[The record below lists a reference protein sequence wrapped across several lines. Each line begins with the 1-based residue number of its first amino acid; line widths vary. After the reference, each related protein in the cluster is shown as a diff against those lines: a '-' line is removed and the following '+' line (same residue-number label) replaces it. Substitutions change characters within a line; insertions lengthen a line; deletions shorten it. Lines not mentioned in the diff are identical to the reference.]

1 MSYIIR
7 TAAVT
12 QKSVNKEFNGDNLNL
27 NGKVLSMENAD
38 KGFKGAGS
46 MNVPF
51 ALAFAS
57 SDYNGFAGAALTA
70 LNDRLSNLKED
81 ENGFTEILDG
91 YFADSKSALEKCGC
105 DSNGLATAVLA
116 GYENKI
122 VAAKMGAVC
131 ILRYSDGD
139 LSSIGAVSQAEEASL
154 PACSCN
160 VIEEINNGD
169 LYVLCSADVLD
180 SLTEGEI
187 IVALNAA
194 DGSEKKAVQMLA
206 SKYAKRNP
214 DANVTFTVVRIVR
227 EQEAPAVAPAIPV
240 SLPEEPAYEEPQ
252 AEENVYEPEQEEY
265 EEDKPVDLRKKILLW
280 VILSVA
286 LLLVMAATTFAAY
299 KITWS
304 RNHSDASAGVVV
316 SGGDAQYDVNAEQP
330 SEEPTTEAATETATE
345 EATEEPTEEATEEPT
360 EDETTTE
367 DDDYYYDDDE
377 DYGDDDDNGYY
388 DDEEDPTTVE
398 PVTRPVQ
405 QPDPTD
411 PPTEA
416 PTEEPVVDPTSA
428 PDEGGDDE
436 EPSILYPAPDDNED
450 EGVFEET

>member
-12 QKSVNKEFNGDNLNL
+12 QKSANKEFNGDNLNL

-70 LNDRLSNLKED
+70 LNDRLAGLKED
-81 ENGFTEILDG
+81 ENGFSAILDG

-131 ILRYSDGD
+131 VLRYADGD
-139 LSSIGAVSQAEEASL
+139 LSLIGSAAQDEATEA

-169 LYVLCSADVLD
+169 LFVLCSANVLE

-214 DANVTFTVVRIVR
+214 DANVTFTVVRIVK
-227 EQEAPAVAPAIPV
+227 EQEAPAVAAAAPV
-240 SLPEEPAYEEPQ
+240 AQPEAPVYDEPQ
-252 AEENVYEPEQEEY
+252 AEENVYDPESEEY
-265 EEDKPVDLRKKILLW
+265 EEDDEPADPRKKILLW
-280 VILSVA
+280 VILAVA

-304 RNHSDASAGVVV
+304 RNHADVSAGVVV
-316 SGGDAQYDVNAEQP
+316 SGGNAQYDVNAEQP
-330 SEEPTTEAATETATE
+330 SEAPSTEAATEEATEEATEAATE
-345 EATEEPTEEATEEPT
+345 EATEEPTQA
-360 EDETTTE
+360 ETTTE
-367 DDDYYYDDDE
+367 EDDDDYYYDEDE
-377 DYGDDDDNGYY
+377 EDDDDNGYY
-388 DDEEDPTTVE
+388 DDEEDATTVE

-405 QPDPTD
+405 QPDPTE

-416 PTEEPVVDPTSA
+416 PTEAPVVDPTSA
-428 PDEGGDDE
+428 PDDGGEE
-436 EPSILYPAPDDNED
+436 EPSILYPAPDDNENG
-450 EGVFEET
+450 GVFEES